1 MMRRSDIRACEDL
14 DGGAVM
20 AQASEESA
28 VNAAV
33 EALTKAMLQADKAE
47 LERLV
52 ADQLSYWPFADAQ
65 LMHTTTV
72 GAAQN

>member
-1 MMRRSDIRACEDL
+1 
-14 DGGAVM
+14 M